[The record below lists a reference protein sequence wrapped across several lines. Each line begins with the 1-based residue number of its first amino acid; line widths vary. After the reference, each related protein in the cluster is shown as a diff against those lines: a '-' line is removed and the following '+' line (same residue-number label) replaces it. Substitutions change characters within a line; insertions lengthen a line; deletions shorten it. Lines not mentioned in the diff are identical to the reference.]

1 MELAGKGDFSYFRAS
16 SIMKNMQI
24 LHGKQRYIPTC
35 LGNYKDDFTIKEVL
49 YMHTMQHG
57 MQQLNQCRMMAQQ
70 LIQQTQQANQMYRQM
85 MQNEQQNAMM
95 LEQMAQ
101 RERQAVQTIQQSLQG
116 HEMAIQRC
124 QQIIAMCN
132 QMEQQLASPSQPMM
146 PMTAMT
152 PMQGG
157 FHQQFQH

>member
-1 MELAGKGDFSYFRAS
+1 M
-16 SIMKNMQI
+16 I
-24 LHGKQRYIPTC
+24 
-35 LGNYKDDFTIKEVL
+35 
-49 YMHTMQHG
+49 
-57 MQQLNQCRMMAQQ
+57 AQQ

-132 QMEQQLASPSQPMM
+132 QMEQQLASQPMM
-146 PMTAMT
+146 PMT
-152 PMQGG
+152 PMQSG